1 MPTAIETPPP
11 SAPTEFNLLGAEAN
25 GSQAADPSPLP
36 CQPLHANSHVT
47 IIQGNFI
54 AEGTTINI
62 FSSNCHGSTVTR
74 LYRDVADT
82 AEFTSSQPLPSMLAR
97 QSEPVDYRDS
107 RESIVLN
114 GNTFGP
120 HVMINIG
127 SQHCTGAGGSLRK
140 LLVLRP

>member
-1 MPTAIETPPP
+1 MSTATETPPP
-11 SAPTEFNLLGAEAN
+11 HAPTEFNLLNAQIN
-25 GSQAADPSPLP
+25 GSQAADLSPLP

-47 IIQGNFI
+47 IIQNNII

-62 FSSNCHGSTVTR
+62 FSSHCHGSTVTR
-74 LYRDVADT
+74 LNCDVADT

-107 RESIVLN
+107 CESIVMN

-127 SQHCTGAGGSLRK
+127 SQHCTGAVTQTVGPK
-140 LLVLRP
+140 A